1 MLIFLVGMPGS
12 GKTTAGKL
20 LAEALMMPFFDTDS
34 IIASIYGMTISDIIN
49 TLGETRFREMEAAL
63 IRSWKLEHAIV
74 ATGGGLPC
82 FNDLMSDLKAKG
94 TTIYLEIT
102 AEILA
107 KRLHN
112 HKDRPLIQ
120 ANHDGD
126 IREYLDKTLD
136 FRKSYYL
143 KSDVTVNAAQ
153 NPEEVVAEI
162 FRNIRESENMAS

>member
-12 GKTTAGKL
+12 GKTTVGKL

-34 IIASIYGMTISDIIN
+34 IIASMYGMTISDIIN

-63 IRSWKLEHAIV
+63 IRSWKMEQAVV

-82 FNDLMSDLKAKG
+82 FNNLMSDLKAKG
-94 TTIYLEIT
+94 TTIYLEST
-102 AEILA
+102 PEILA

-120 ANHDGD
+120 ANHEVD

-143 KSDVTVNAAQ
+143 ESDVTVNAAQ

-162 FRNIRESENMAS
+162 IRNIRESENMTS